1 MDLER
6 ERERERLRE
15 ERERLRLLRAG
26 EREGS
31 ARPPRSPGPGTP
43 CSGALLTWI

>member
-15 ERERLRLLRAG
+15 ERERLRLLRGG

-31 ARPPRSPGPGTP
+31 ARAARSPGLAP
-43 CSGALLTWI
+43 